1 MPVTSDAQA
10 GCQFIARR
18 LIFTSHS
25 RSLALVP
32 PEKVHLL
39 DVSFF
44 TFRAYH
50 ALPPLSTSRGIPTN
64 AVHGAAQMLERLFRT
79 EKPTHVA
86 ACFDSLGPGFRLEI
100 YSDYKAN
107 RKEPDEDL
115 RRQFPYVRRLIHA
128 MSIHCIEIEGYEAD
142 DVLAT
147 MAKRLSDEGHE
158 VVVVTGDKDLM
169 QCVNDRVVLYDPIRD
184 LRVGPAEVVE
194 RFGVPPSAVVDV
206 QGLMGD
212 SIDNIPGVPGV
223 GPKTASA
230 LIKHFG
236 SLEAMLEQVN
246 EIDRMPLRGAQRVRE
261 KIVEHAEV
269 ARVSKRLAIARLDVP
284 VEVALQ
290 DLRFHT
296 AHTRELLELAEELE
310 MGRLAARLRTLVG
323 DSAPPGAGGKTAD
336 VPAARGAVQLDLLAP
351 STPVIASPGPSFDS
365 DWRALAPG
373 EIFFV
378 LASDPDGK
386 PVLALEE
393 GGRRVL
399 VGGTETVGGALRDL
413 VSRGASF
420 SGNDVKVL
428 CRTFEIQSGAA
439 SLDVGVASY
448 LYDTSM
454 GEHGYAAVVQRFLA
468 EAPAPSGPEPAALA
482 LSLDQVSRL
491 VPQLREALKERDQTH
506 LYETMELPL
515 IGVLADIEARG
526 ILLDVALLGEISAE
540 FAARMAALVANIYE
554 AAGCEFNVLS
564 PIQLRDVLFTR
575 LGLPTKGIKT
585 TKTGASTDS
594 DTLEALAPH
603 HPLPGLVLEYRA
615 LAKLKSTYLD
625 ALPKL
630 VDERGRIHTQL
641 NQTVAATGRLS
652 SSEPN
657 LQNIPIRSDDGARIR
672 RAFIASPGHVLI
684 SADYNQIELR
694 VLAHL
699 SEDPALI
706 ESFRTG
712 RDIHAATAS
721 EVFEVPLEQV
731 TPAMR
736 RATKVINFGII
747 YGMGPARLSR
757 ELDITRQQAT
767 EYIDRYFARYPGVR
781 RFYERML
788 LHARRHGYVA
798 TLFGRRRYL
807 PDIASDHG
815 GLRQFAERVATNTP
829 IQGSAADIIKL
840 AMVRLAAALRMENL
854 DAAMILQIHDELL
867 IECPQSELKRALRV
881 IREAMEG
888 AAALAVPIA
897 VDIGTG
903 TSWGEAH

>member
-1 MPVTSDAQA
+1 
-10 GCQFIARR
+10 

-194 RFGVPPSAVVDV
+194 RFRRAAERRGRRAGADGRLHRQHSRRSRRRPEDRVRPHPALRLAGGDARAGERDRSNAAAGRSA
-206 QGLMGD
+206 
-212 SIDNIPGVPGV
+212 
-223 GPKTASA
+223 
-230 LIKHFG
+230 
-236 SLEAMLEQVN
+236 
-246 EIDRMPLRGAQRVRE
+246 RRE
-261 KIVEHAEV
+261 KIVEHAES

-290 DLRFHT
+290 NLRFHT

-336 VPAARGAVQLDLLAP
+336 VPAARSAVQLDLLAP
-351 STPVIASPGPSFDS
+351 STPVACSAWPELRFGLARARTRRDLLRPRERPGRQAGA
-365 DWRALAPG
+365 RAR
-373 EIFFV
+373 
-378 LASDPDGK
+378 
-386 PVLALEE
+386 E

-399 VGGTETVGGALRDL
+399 VGGTEAVGGALRDL

-428 CRTFEIQSGAA
+428 CRTFEIQPGAA

-526 ILLDVALLGEISAE
+526 ILLDAALLGEISAE

-575 LGLPTKGIKT
+575 LGLPTKGHQDDEDRERRRT
-585 TKTGASTDS
+585 ATRS
-594 DTLEALAPH
+594 
-603 HPLPGLVLEYRA
+603 
-615 LAKLKSTYLD
+615 KLW
-625 ALPKL
+625 
-630 VDERGRIHTQL
+630 
-641 NQTVAATGRLS
+641 
-652 SSEPN
+652 
-657 LQNIPIRSDDGARIR
+657 RS
-672 RAFIASPGHVLI
+672 
-684 SADYNQIELR
+684 
-694 VLAHL
+694 
-699 SEDPALI
+699 
-706 ESFRTG
+706 
-712 RDIHAATAS
+712 
-721 EVFEVPLEQV
+721 
-731 TPAMR
+731 
-736 RATKVINFGII
+736 
-747 YGMGPARLSR
+747 
-757 ELDITRQQAT
+757 ITRCPDWCSNT
-767 EYIDRYFARYPGVR
+767 AR
-781 RFYERML
+781 
-788 LHARRHGYVA
+788 
-798 TLFGRRRYL
+798 
-807 PDIASDHG
+807 S
-815 GLRQFAERVATNTP
+815 
-829 IQGSAADIIKL
+829 
-840 AMVRLAAALRMENL
+840 
-854 DAAMILQIHDELL
+854 
-867 IECPQSELKRALRV
+867 QS
-881 IREAMEG
+881 
-888 AAALAVPIA
+888 
-897 VDIGTG
+897 
-903 TSWGEAH
+903 